1 MRAKKRQIQGQTSCP
16 VRGAGFTLVEVML
29 VMVISGLLAAI
40 ALAAYQTQLIK
51 GRRVD
56 AVNALSDVL
65 HAQERWRSNRNS
77 YAAALSD
84 LQLAPNSPA
93 KLYSLSLSGLG
104 NPASFSTGFIAR
116 AIPMSGGIQ
125 SRDIECAELSLSL
138 QGGNVSYSAKNSKS
152 ADSSRQ
158 CWPQ

>member
-1 MRAKKRQIQGQTSCP
+1 
-16 VRGAGFTLVEVML
+16 ML
-29 VMVISGLLAAI
+29 VMLISGLLAAI
-40 ALAAYQTQLIK
+40 ALPAYQNQLIK

-56 AVNALSDVL
+56 AINALSAVL
-65 HAQERWRSNRNS
+65 QAQERWRSNRSS

-104 NPASFSTGFIAR
+104 DPASFSTGFIVR
-116 AIPMSGGIQ
+116 AVPLSGSVQ
-125 SRDIECAELSLSL
+125 SRDSECAELSLSL
-138 QGGNVSYSAKNSKS
+138 QGGNISYSARNSKS

>member
-1 MRAKKRQIQGQTSCP
+1 MRANRHP
-16 VRGAGFTLVEVML
+16 PRGHSIDLFADTGFTLIEVML
-29 VMVISGLLAAI
+29 VMLISGLLAAI
-40 ALAAYQTQLIK
+40 ALPAYQNQLIK

-56 AVNALSDVL
+56 AINALSAVL
-65 HAQERWRSNRNS
+65 QAQERWRSNRSS

-93 KLYSLSLSGLG
+93 QLYSLSLSGLG
-104 NPASFSTGFIAR
+104 NPASFNNGFIVR
-116 AIPMSGGIQ
+116 AIPLSGSVQ
-125 SRDIECAELSLSL
+125 SRDSECAELSLSL
-138 QGGNVSYSAKNSKS
+138 QGGNISYSARNSKS

>member
-1 MRAKKRQIQGQTSCP
+1 
-16 VRGAGFTLVEVML
+16 ML
-29 VMVISGLLAAI
+29 VMLISGLLAAI
-40 ALAAYQTQLIK
+40 ALPAYQNQLIK

-56 AVNALSDVL
+56 AINALSAVL
-65 HAQERWRSNRNS
+65 QAQERWRSNRSS

-93 KLYSLSLSGLG
+93 QLYSLSLSGLG
-104 NPASFSTGFIAR
+104 NPASFSTGFIVR
-116 AIPMSGGIQ
+116 AIPLSGSVQ
-125 SRDIECAELSLSL
+125 SRDSECAELSLSL
-138 QGGNVSYSAKNSKS
+138 QGGSISYSAKNSKS